1 MERSLV
7 LRTAQTLGLGAS
19 AVLVGAGF
27 AITVQA
33 IPAILLSPRDLL
45 LRQWR
50 TIYDVGIAY
59 GPPFA
64 LASCLSLG
72 YVAYDSYTSSSA
84 DWMIYAFSA
93 LTIVGIVP
101 FTKLTMDEINATL
114 IAEGGVV
121 DGGSNVLM
129 AKKTKAKG
137 LEEKEVRDFVKRW
150 RFWNLMRMIMPFVGT
165 AMGLW
170 TALK

>member
-7 LRTAQTLGLGAS
+7 LRTTQTLGLGAS
-19 AVLVGAGF
+19 ALIGAGF

-64 LASCLSLG
+64 LTSCLSLG
-72 YVAYDSYTSSSA
+72 YVAYDSYASSST

-93 LTIVGIVP
+93 LTVVGIVP

-114 IAEGGVV
+114 IAEGGVH
-121 DGGSNVLM
+121 GGSNVLM
-129 AKKTKAKG
+129 AKQTMAKG
-137 LEEKEVRDFVKRW
+137 LEEKEIRELVGRW
-150 RFWNLMRMIMPFVGT
+150 RFWNLIRMIMPLVGT
-165 AMGLW
+165 VMGLW